1 MKVKRETN
9 FINDG
14 ISCFLPRPSGVFT
27 GLARHQW
34 FEKLVGKKPSIASP
48 DFWDILWAQY
58 GIKKLVE
65 YEDGTWEILE
75 ET

>member
-1 MKVKRETN
+1 M
-9 FINDG
+9 FI
-14 ISCFLPRPSGVFT
+14 

-34 FEKLVGKKPSIASP
+34 FERLVGQKPSIASP
-48 DFWDILWAQY
+48 DFWEILWAQY
-58 GIKKLVE
+58 GVKKLVE